1 MSETTRVV
9 IPYESMDPLAIGA
22 TDDESKKH
30 RDTLEVDIPT
40 ANLITVVQPDEP
52 APVGD
57 ATEAA
62 RAALAEP
69 TSGPTFAALLAGKQ
83 SVAVVIDNQFR
94 PTPSSKLLPAVFDAI
109 EAAGVTDVRVC
120 CANGKV
126 FPMSESDTEQKVG
139 RDNLARMERNGWSF
153 TQNDPQNADA
163 YTYVGVSS
171 GGTPVWLLN
180 EVASA
185 DLRITIGQAQAN
197 HWGAG
202 GGGKLILPGVVSDE
216 TVESNHCAFVTSPQ
230 THYGAYCGPMR
241 SDIDEVASMCGLD
254 CTMNVLLDTHGRVI
268 DVVFGS
274 HPEAH
279 REAIRRFNDIYAYE
293 SFVPEH
299 GQADIAICGVFAPT
313 DHLFFHTGWG
323 CMSADLVVKDGGTLV
338 YASPSPGVSTA
349 IGDFPGLALM
359 DLMKPYMPP
368 TPENYERVLRD
379 IHARAIQMWA
389 GCIWVPI
396 YEVMTR
402 KHLTIVTLEENLEMA
417 ADIGLDATTSIDERA
432 RRRVRAPRSR
442 GEGRRAAVRALP
454 AAAERGADGPR
465 RPPRVRVRRADV
477 EPVDDSARRTIPGL
491 RASGASAADDVGRE
505 IRGSTTILELLRMF
519 PDGRAAKLM
528 GEIQFPC
535 AHCGGAVR
543 EPLTLAAT
551 RHARSPR
558 AVLEAFRALE
568 DGAPSEEQ
576 LAAAR
581 RRLPRR

>member
-1 MSETTRVV
+1 VSETYRAV

-30 RDTLEVDIPT
+30 RDTLELEIPS
-40 ANLITVVQPDEP
+40 ANLVAAIYPEEP
-52 APVGD
+52 PPVAD
-57 ATEAA
+57 VADAA
-62 RAALAEP
+62 RQALASP
-69 TSGPTFAALLAGKQ
+69 VDGPAFAEILAGQ
-83 SVAVVIDNQFR
+83 ASVAVIVDNQFR

-109 EAAGVTDVRVC
+109 EAAGVADVRVC

-126 FPMSESDTEQKVG
+126 FPMSESDLEQKLG
-139 RDNLARMERNGWSF
+139 RANLERMERNGWPF
-153 TQNDPQNADA
+153 RQNDPQNPDA
-163 YTYVGVSS
+163 YTFVGVSS

-185 DLRITIGQAQAN
+185 DVTITIGQAQAN

-230 THYGAYCGPMR
+230 THYGAYVGPMR

-254 CTMNVLLDTHGRVI
+254 CTMNVILDTHGRVA
-268 DVVFGS
+268 DVIFGS

-279 REAIRRFNDIYAYE
+279 REAIRRFNAIYAYD

-323 CMSADLVVKDGGTLV
+323 CMSADLVVRDGGTII
-338 YASPSPGVSTA
+338 YTSPSPGVSTA

-359 DLMKPYMPP
+359 DLMKPYMPA
-368 TPENYERVLRD
+368 TPENYQRVLRD

-402 KHLTIVTLEENLEMA
+402 KRLTLVTLAENLEMA
-417 ADIGLDATTSIDERA
+417 ADIGLEATTSLDEAFAAAMERHGADAKVAVLPYARYQLPRNAVRMEPADERIFA
-432 RRRVRAPRSR
+432 HA
-442 GEGRRAAVRALP
+442 
-454 AAAERGADGPR
+454 
-465 RPPRVRVRRADV
+465 
-477 EPVDDSARRTIPGL
+477 GL
-491 RASGASAADDVGRE
+491 
-505 IRGSTTILELLRMF
+505 
-519 PDGRAAKLM
+519 
-528 GEIQFPC
+528 
-535 AHCGGAVR
+535 
-543 EPLTLAAT
+543 
-551 RHARSPR
+551 
-558 AVLEAFRALE
+558 
-568 DGAPSEEQ
+568 
-576 LAAAR
+576 
-581 RRLPRR
+581 

>member
-30 RDTLEVDIPT
+30 RDTLEVDIRT

-57 ATEAA
+57 PTEAA

-69 TSGPTFAALLAGKQ
+69 TSGPAFAALLAGKQ

-153 TQNDPQNADA
+153 TQNDPQNAGA

-185 DLRITIGQAQAN
+185 ALRITIGQAQAN

-241 SDIDEVASMCGLD
+241 ADIDEVASMCGLD

-268 DVVFGS
+268 DVLFGS

-279 REAIRRFNDIYAYE
+279 REAIRRHAPPTRVE
-293 SFVPEH
+293 EEVVGGREH
-299 GQADIAICGVFAPT
+299 TADRDVRLAVLGDERLVRVDVVEAADRLAVRLGMRAEDDVDHAAVRVEENVHRAFQAAHRG
-313 DHLFFHTGWG
+313 
-323 CMSADLVVKDGGTLV
+323 DLVDVG
-338 YASPSPGVSTA
+338 P
-349 IGDFPGLALM
+349 
-359 DLMKPYMPP
+359 
-368 TPENYERVLRD
+368 
-379 IHARAIQMWA
+379 H
-389 GCIWVPI
+389 
-396 YEVMTR
+396 
-402 KHLTIVTLEENLEMA
+402 
-417 ADIGLDATTSIDERA
+417 
-432 RRRVRAPRSR
+432 
-442 GEGRRAAVRALP
+442 RAAV
-454 AAAERGADGPR
+454 
-465 RPPRVRVRRADV
+465 
-477 EPVDDSARRTIPGL
+477 
-491 RASGASAADDVGRE
+491 
-505 IRGSTTILELLRMF
+505 
-519 PDGRAAKLM
+519 
-528 GEIQFPC
+528 
-535 AHCGGAVR
+535 GAVVR
-543 EPLTLAAT
+543 LRRGHECAVVRLDRLVGD
-551 RHARSPR
+551 HAR
-558 AVLEAFRALE
+558 E
-568 DGAPSEEQ
+568 DQ
-576 LAAAR
+576 LAAAARAPVVRLCLADRDPECGGRDLVQQPDR
-581 RRLPRR
+581 RAAR